1 MDKVESCQPVSS
13 QNQFPSFSKSSCTGT
28 RSAESV
34 AEERSCSKDQ
44 VNLTRPFEGK
54 DHFEGWAKSL
64 EFFPGVTSAS
74 INDKPVEYACSMKGN
89 SSVRTS
95 RNKKLGYRLWK
106 EGYVKNVLTKPNVK
120 QHIIKFLVKARVHAS
135 MKNTFYSVCVHLDQ
149 ETGEIVCLC
158 LFQII
163 LQYLIHAIVSL
174 TE

>member
-1 MDKVESCQPVSS
+1 MDKVESCQPASS

-28 RSAESV
+28 SSAESV

-44 VNLTRPFEGK
+44 VNLARPFEGK

-64 EFFPGVTSAS
+64 EFFHGVTSAI
-74 INDKPVEYACSMKGN
+74 INDKPVEDACSMEGN

-120 QHIIKFLVKARVHAS
+120 QHIIQFLVKARVHAS

-149 ETGEIVCLC
+149 ETGK
-158 LFQII
+158 
-163 LQYLIHAIVSL
+163 
-174 TE
+174 